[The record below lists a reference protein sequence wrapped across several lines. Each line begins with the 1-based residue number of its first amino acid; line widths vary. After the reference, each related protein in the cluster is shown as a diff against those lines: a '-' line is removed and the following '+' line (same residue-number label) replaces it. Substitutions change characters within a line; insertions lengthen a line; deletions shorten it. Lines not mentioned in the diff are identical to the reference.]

1 MHVTG
6 ECRACDVS
14 YLVDSQTHI
23 AESSLSPERQ
33 REFIDN
39 GFFTATGVIESHIIR
54 DARQY
59 IDQKYKSWLKQSRR
73 QDDWRMHYQ
82 LHFSKL
88 QEPVEHAPV
97 LDLLLQSP
105 RLLQTITALLKCSPG
120 GIFYNQV
127 AYRTPLPADC
137 PVKVLDYT
145 SGAEYHIDGQ
155 ANQFGTR
162 FPDPWSLLIGVALVD
177 LSRTDMGNFTVFPG
191 SHTLDW
197 STYPQQ
203 KREKTLPDLGKP
215 HHVALCAGDVV
226 VCHNLL
232 AHRGGK
238 NTVLHTLH
246 QENEGKRDL
255 DLDSEGSWTSI
266 NYTGLEN
273 IPVGTR
279 EMVFFRIQRSSSV
292 EVDPSTCDIFD
303 PSSCDWYYTSDRS
316 RRILFDR
323 DIFYEYPGL
332 QDQIIGRS
340 VQSLDVQQCPANDS

>member
-1 MHVTG
+1 MHVIG
-6 ECRACDVS
+6 ECRVCDVG
-14 YLVDSQTHI
+14 YLLESQKLI
-23 AESSLSPERQ
+23 AESSLSPVKKL
-33 REFIDN
+33 EFVVN
-39 GFFTATGVIESHIIR
+39 GFFSAEGVVESHLIR

-59 IDQKYKSWLKQSRR
+59 IDQNYKSWIKQSRR
-73 QDDWRMHYQ
+73 QDDWRMHYR

-88 QEPVEHAPV
+88 LEPVEHAPV

-105 RLLQTITALLKCSPG
+105 KLLQTIAALLKCSPG

-137 PVKVLDYT
+137 PVKILDYT

-203 KREKTLPDLGKP
+203 KREKTLPDLGEP
-215 HHVALCAGDVV
+215 HHVALRAGDVV
-226 VCHNLL
+226 VCHTLL

-238 NTVLHTLH
+238 NTVLHTLQ
-246 QENEGKRDL
+246 QENEGQRNL
-255 DLDSEGSWTSI
+255 DLDSEDSWNSI
-266 NYTGLEN
+266 NYTGLGN

-279 EMVFFRIQRSSSV
+279 EMVFFRVQRSSSV
-292 EVDPSTCDIFD
+292 EVDPMTSDIFD

-316 RRILFDR
+316 KRILSNR

-332 QDQIIGRS
+332 RDQIGEAS
-340 VQSLDVQQCPANDS
+340 VQSQENIAHEC